1 MVLVPSDTFC
11 FSTWNLK
18 VLIKIRISAA
28 LFTNTNHFVHSLPQ
42 DNLAQQEMV
51 SQQGLLLQQQKQFTS
66 QQLLSHLQYQPS
78 LSAQPQ
84 PNLFT
89 QQSTIQTPQP
99 KRHVSYGR
107 VPVIQ
112 WHYMEQM
119 NFSRQIHQMEP
130 GFHP

>member
-1 MVLVPSDTFC
+1 MLYMLRICIGTCTFRY
-11 FSTWNLK
+11 FLLQYLELK
-18 VLIKIRISAA
+18 VSIKIRISAA
-28 LFTNTNHFVHSLPQ
+28 LFTNTYHFVHSLPQ

-78 LSAQPQ
+78 LSPQPQ

-99 KRHVSYGR
+99 KRHVCIIWQSSCNT
-107 VPVIQ
+107 
-112 WHYMEQM
+112 HSKKSM
-119 NFSRQIHQMEP
+119 
-130 GFHP
+130 